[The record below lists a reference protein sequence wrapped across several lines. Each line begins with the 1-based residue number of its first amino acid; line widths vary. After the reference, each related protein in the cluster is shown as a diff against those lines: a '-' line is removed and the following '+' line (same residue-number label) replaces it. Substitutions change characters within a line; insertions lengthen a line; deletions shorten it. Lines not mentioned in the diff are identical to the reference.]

1 MWRECTQLK
10 NEFLFEIFAAFSSN
24 KSLQLVHNFAARIL
38 LGLKKFDRISKLL
51 NSLPVNGEL
60 YLNDAT
66 MMFRRVK
73 KPVPGYVTGINSTL
87 TNSRV
92 LNLQT
97 LSVQNFAAH
106 ILLGLKE
113 FDRIS
118 KLLNSL
124 PANGELQSQ

>member
-1 MWRECTQLK
+1 MQ
-10 NEFLFEIFAAFSSN
+10 
-24 KSLQLVHNFAARIL
+24 NFAARIL
-38 LGLKKFDRISKLL
+38 LGLKKFDCISKLL
-51 NSLPVNGEL
+51 NSLPANGEL

-73 KPVPGYVTGINSTL
+73 KLVPGYVTGINSTL

-124 PANGELQSQ
+124 PANGELQPQ

>member
-1 MWRECTQLK
+1 MK
-10 NEFLFEIFAAFSSN
+10 NEFLFEIFAAFFSN
-24 KSLQLVHNFAARIL
+24 KSLQLVHNFTARIL
-38 LGLKKFDRISKLL
+38 LGLKKFDCISKLL
-51 NSLPVNGEL
+51 NSLPANGEL

-73 KPVPGYVTGINSTL
+73 KLVPGYVTGINSTF

-92 LNLQT
+92 FNLQT

-124 PANGELQSQ
+124 PAKGELQPQ